1 MIRLPP
7 RSTRTD
13 TLFPYTTLFRSPDF
27 HGMPPEGQEFT
38 RGTPNSWAPMSADE
52 KLGLVYVPT
61 GNATPDYYGGHRTAN
76 DDRFSSSVVALNAAS
91 GDVRWSFQTTHHD
104 LWDYDRSEEHT
115 SELQSLMRTSN

>member
-1 MIRLPP
+1 
-7 RSTRTD
+7 
-13 TLFPYTTLFRSPDF
+13 
-27 HGMPPEGQEFT
+27 MPPEGQEFT

-76 DDRFSSSVVALNAAS
+76 DDRFSSSVVALNAES

-104 LWDYDRSEEHT
+104 LWDYDVPAQPTLVALPRSEEHT
-115 SELQSLMRTSN
+115 SELQSLLRNSYAVFCLTTKILT